1 MKRWLSPPLPVPDL
15 DPTQISRADAVFTG
29 VDHSADSYEA
39 RVYVGNKR
47 PTIETGLDPD
57 RGYAGSFTIFGH
69 GGCFGDDADHCNPE
83 KAHHDAFDI
92 RPPHPLEPLTKTVR
106 ITDALKRRAAGEE
119 VFISVVAVDETG
131 AETQPSDAME
141 FGELRLLVYSD

>member
-1 MKRWLSPPLPVPDL
+1 MKRWTSPPLPVPEL

-39 RVYVGNKR
+39 RVYVGNQR
-47 PTIETGLDPD
+47 ANLETGTDPE

-69 GGCFGDDADHCNPE
+69 GGCFGEQGHCDPE
-83 KAHHDAFDI
+83 LGYRDEFDT

-106 ITDALKRRAAGEE
+106 ITEALRRRAAGEQ
-119 VFISVVAVDETG
+119 VRITVVAVDQNG
-131 AETQPSDAME
+131 AEPAASDAME
-141 FGELRLLVYSD
+141 FGELRLLVYAD

>member
-1 MKRWLSPPLPVPDL
+1 MKRWTSTALPVPDL

-39 RVYVGNKR
+39 RVYVGNQR
-47 PTIETGLDPD
+47 ANLDTGLDPD

-69 GGCFGDDADHCNPE
+69 GGCFGEQGHCDPSLGFRDE
-83 KAHHDAFDI
+83 FDF

-106 ITDALKRRAAGEE
+106 ITDAVKRRAAGEE
-119 VFISVVAVDETG
+119 IFITVVAVDQSGEKPR
-131 AETQPSDAME
+131 QSDAMQ
-141 FGELRLLVYSD
+141 FDELRLLVYTD